1 MKKYTRPLRF
11 VLWLLVLAWMA
22 VIFCFSMENADESS
36 STSGAVIRWLLE
48 RFDKGFP
55 ALSPTEQFA
64 EIEAWSFAVRK
75 LAHFLIF
82 AVLGLL
88 TAAACSVDLGR
99 KEAFL
104 TALALGIVYAAADEI
119 HQAFVP
125 GRACQLRDVLI
136 DASGVLLGSG
146 CFTLIRLIRHRS
158 NTEK

>member
-11 VLWLLVLAWMA
+11 VLWFLVLAWMA

-48 RFDKGFP
+48 RFDRSFP
-55 ALSPTEQFA
+55 ALSPAEQFA
-64 EIEAWSFAVRK
+64 KIEAWSFAARK

-82 AVLGLL
+82 AVLGFL

-99 KEAFL
+99 KEAFF
-104 TALALGIVYAAADEI
+104 TALAIGIVYAATDEI

-125 GRACQLRDVLI
+125 GRACQFRDVLI
-136 DASGVLLGSG
+136 DASGVLFGAG
-146 CFTLIRLIRHRS
+146 AFTLIRLIRRRS
-158 NTEK
+158 NIEK

>member
-1 MKKYTRPLRF
+1 MKKYTRPLRI
-11 VLWLLVLAWMA
+11 VLWLLVLMWMA

-48 RFDKGFP
+48 RFDRAFP
-55 ALSPTEQFA
+55 ALSPAEQFA

-82 AVLGLL
+82 AVLGFL
-88 TAAACSVDLGR
+88 TTAACSVDLGG

-104 TALALGIVYAAADEI
+104 TALAIGIVYAATDEI

-125 GRACQLRDVLI
+125 GRACQFRDVLI
-136 DASGVLLGSG
+136 DASGVLLGAGS
-146 CFTLIRLIRHRS
+146 FTLIRLIRRRS
-158 NTEK
+158 NTQK

>member
-1 MKKYTRPLRF
+1 MKKYTRLLRF
-11 VLWLLVLAWMA
+11 VLWFLVLAWMA

-55 ALSPTEQFA
+55 ALSPAEQFA
-64 EIEAWSFAVRK
+64 KIEEWSFAVRK

-82 AVLGLL
+82 TVLGLL
-88 TAAACSVDLGR
+88 AAAAFSVDLGT

-104 TALALGIVYAAADEI
+104 AALALGIVYAAADEI

-146 CFTLIRLIRHRS
+146 CFTLIRHLRAGRKSHR
-158 NTEK
+158 